1 MLWLEPC
8 HLFSGV
14 HWRALAQL
22 TSLIFCIILS
32 ILTREQPMAHRITK
46 TFFFTLFMGS
56 HLFPIC
62 LKLFYPTLSSNGLI
76 VLVSFMSLN
85 LSYFTINNN
94 IIKRQNKNHPA
105 SSHPIGAI
113 MLIFL
118 CSHPI
123 LGEGNGNPLQ
133 CSCLENPRDGGAR
146 WASVYGVAQSWTQ
159 LK

>member
-1 MLWLEPC
+1 MLWLEAC

-14 HWRALAQL
+14 HWQAVAQL
-22 TSLIFCIILS
+22 NSLTFCIILS
-32 ILTREQPMAHRITK
+32 ILTQEQPMAHRIIK
-46 TFFFTLFMGS
+46 TIFSLFMGS

-62 LKLFYPTLSSNGLI
+62 LKLFYPTLSPNGLV
-76 VLVSFMSLN
+76 VLVSFITLN

-123 LGEGNGNPLQ
+123 LLHI
-133 CSCLENPRDGGAR
+133 DT
-146 WASVYGVAQSWTQ
+146 YFTQ
-159 LK
+159 LYW